1 MHFRTLGRTGWKVS
15 GIGHGLWGM
24 SGWTGSDD
32 SASRIS
38 LQASA
43 DLGCNFYD
51 SAWAYGEGK
60 SDALLGELIANNKG
74 KTLYAASKV
83 PPKNRKWP
91 ASSNDILQDVFPAS
105 HVFEYADRIRE
116 KMKVETIDLLQFHVW
131 SDSWADDNE
140 WIETVKS
147 LKSKKVIYAF
157 GLSLNRWEPENGI
170 RAICTGNVDTVQVVY
185 NVLDQDPEK
194 ELFNMCQK
202 LNVGVIA
209 RVPLDEGSLS
219 GKFTMDTRFPDN
231 DWRSNYFKPENLKNT
246 IERIDKLKALLPEGM
261 SLPELAFRY
270 ILSHPAV
277 STTIPGMRALQHVKS
292 NLAVNDGVPLQ
303 DELLAELH
311 KLNWDRR
318 SSPWVG

>member
-1 MHFRTLGRTGWKVS
+1 MHYRSLGRIGWQVS

-32 SASRIS
+32 TSSRQS

-51 SAWAYGEGK
+51 TAWAYGEGK
-60 SDALLGELIANNKG
+60 SDFLLGELIAHNRG
-74 KTLYAASKV
+74 RRLYAASKI

-91 ASSNDILQDVFPAS
+91 ASSEYKLQDVFPAD
-105 HVFEYADRIRE
+105 HVFEYADRIRDN
-116 KMKVETIDLLQFHVW
+116 MKVETIDLLQFHVW
-131 SDSWADDNE
+131 SDSWADDPE
-140 WIETVKS
+140 WTETVQT
-147 LKSKKVIYAF
+147 LKSKKIISAF

-170 RAICTGNVDTVQVVY
+170 KAIRTGHVDTVQVVY
-185 NVLDQDPEK
+185 NVLDQNPEK
-194 ELFNMCQK
+194 ELFKVCQE

-219 GKFTMDTRFPDN
+219 GKFTMETRFPEN
-231 DWRSNYFKPENLKNT
+231 DWRSNYFKSENLKNT
-246 IERIDKLKALLPEGM
+246 IDRIEKLKALVPDGMTLPEM
-261 SLPELAFRY
+261 AFRF
-270 ILSHPAV
+270 ILSHPVV
-277 STTIPGMRALQHVKS
+277 STTIPGMRNIEHVKS
-292 NLAVNDGVPLQ
+292 NLAVNDGLKLS
-303 DELLAELH
+303 ESLMAELR